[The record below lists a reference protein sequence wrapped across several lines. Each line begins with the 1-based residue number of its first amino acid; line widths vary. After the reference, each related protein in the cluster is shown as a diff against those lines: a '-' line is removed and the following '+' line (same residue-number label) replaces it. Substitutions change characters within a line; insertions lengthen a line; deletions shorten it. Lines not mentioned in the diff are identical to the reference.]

1 MNQGGDHDDEDIYI
15 YMYMLKEK
23 VSIIKARDF
32 EKCDQFADYKKRII
46 VTDID
51 EPLLPSYF
59 WYKDMQL

>member
-1 MNQGGDHDDEDIYI
+1 MMKVYIYI

-23 VSIIKARDF
+23 VSIIKTREF

-51 EPLLPSYF
+51 EPLLPSSF

>member
-1 MNQGGDHDDEDIYI
+1 MMKIYI

-23 VSIIKARDF
+23 VSIIKTRDF
-32 EKCDQFADYKKRII
+32 EKCDQSADYKKRII

-51 EPLLPSYF
+51 EPLLPSSF